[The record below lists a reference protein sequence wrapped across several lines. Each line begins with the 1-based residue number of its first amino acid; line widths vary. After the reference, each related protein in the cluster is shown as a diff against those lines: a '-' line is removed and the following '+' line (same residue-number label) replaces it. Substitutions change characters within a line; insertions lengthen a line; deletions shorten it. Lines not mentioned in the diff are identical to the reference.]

1 MEMIVSFFQKGGPFI
16 YLILG
21 VSIIGAAIVADRV
34 YFLFFK
40 FSLNTKS
47 FWLNFTKTW
56 DKDGMAKA
64 QSYLRT
70 LDAPLSQMVDKVI
83 SEKPSNQNELENI
96 SEEASIELVPEIEK
110 RISFL
115 ALLANISTML
125 GLLGTI
131 HGLIQA
137 FSAVGSADPSQKA
150 ALLASG
156 ISIALYTTAF
166 GLIIAIPLLI
176 AHTILQNKANHLIDE
191 LDEYSLKLSNKL
203 AKKSIG

>member
-1 MEMIVSFFQKGGPFI
+1 MEMIASFFQKGGPFI
-16 YLILG
+16 YLILS
-21 VSIIGAAIVADRV
+21 VSMIGFAIMVDRV
-34 YFLFFK
+34 YFLYFK

-47 FWLNFTKTW
+47 FWMNFTKTW
-56 DKDGMAKA
+56 DNDGLDKA
-64 QSYLRT
+64 QSYLRS
-70 LDAPLSQMVDKVI
+70 LNAPLSQMIDKI
-83 SEKPSNQNELENI
+83 ITDKPSNQNEIENI

-150 ALLASG
+150 TLLASG

-166 GLIIAIPLLI
+166 GLIVAIPLLI

-203 AKKSIG
+203 TKKPIS